1 MTKYQINRLL
11 TIVVCT
17 ALVVL
22 VLFLSFHTP
31 GSDTCLNNNNTS
43 EPGQK
48 LERAGTEML
57 WESLSHQFVS
67 LEY

>member
-1 MTKYQINRLL
+1 MTKHQINQLF
-11 TIVVCT
+11 TIVICSAFVI
-17 ALVVL
+17 L

-31 GSDTCLNNNNTS
+31 SAETCLNNNNNS

-67 LEY
+67 VQY